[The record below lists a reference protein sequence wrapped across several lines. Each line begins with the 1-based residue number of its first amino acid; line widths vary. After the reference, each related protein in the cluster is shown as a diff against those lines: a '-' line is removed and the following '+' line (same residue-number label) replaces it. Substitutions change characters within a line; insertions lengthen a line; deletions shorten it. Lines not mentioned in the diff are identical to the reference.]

1 MSTETNTAT
10 PPRKKEQV
18 RRLPSINSEPS
29 QADKI
34 LECLRAR
41 RPRWV
46 PMPYLSAISGSL
58 NIHTRIDDLRRKGFD
73 IVNDQRTKRDSRTR
87 DSFYRLAAEPGEN
100 IEQPAPPQQ
109 ELPLS

>member
-1 MSTETNTAT
+1 MTTPAQTVT
-10 PPRKKEQV
+10 PPRRKDPV

-29 QADKI
+29 QAAKI
-34 LECLRAR
+34 LECLRSR

-58 NIHTRIDDLRRKGFD
+58 NVHTRIDELRRQGFD
-73 IVNDQRTKRDSRTR
+73 IVNDQRTKLDTRSR
-87 DSFYRLAAEPGEN
+87 DSFYRLAGEPGEN
-100 IEQPAPPQQ
+100 QEPAEQPQP